1 MTWVW
6 MWLLCWPPS
15 SNATRER
22 NPPISLGWERCGK
35 GLKIVSSP
43 VTSCLLKVEA
53 TYFISPPPYLQSK
66 ITECNAFSLFPFL
79 LIFLTVELEAVFFV
93 WGFPFIWDGPG
104 LPVGCAYQ
112 DHLVTDF
119 VPPAQPSPSLKA
131 RHWGRA
137 ASGGTALC
145 CPRADPSSKGH

>member
-1 MTWVW
+1 

-79 LIFLTVELEAVFFV
+79 LIFLTVELEAVFLY
-93 WGFPFIWDGPG
+93 GDSLSSEMGLGSLWDA
-104 LPVGCAYQ
+104 LTRITLLQ
-112 DHLVTDF
+112 TLSR
-119 VPPAQPSPSLKA
+119 QPSPV
-131 RHWGRA
+131 
-137 ASGGTALC
+137 
-145 CPRADPSSKGH
+145 PP

>member
-1 MTWVW
+1 

-22 NPPISLGWERCGK
+22 NPPISLGWECCGK

-79 LIFLTVELEAVFFV
+79 LIFLTVELEAVFLY
-93 WGFPFIWDGPG
+93 GDSLSSEMGLGSLWDA
-104 LPVGCAYQ
+104 LTRITLLQ
-112 DHLVTDF
+112 TLSR
-119 VPPAQPSPSLKA
+119 QPSPV
-131 RHWGRA
+131 
-137 ASGGTALC
+137 
-145 CPRADPSSKGH
+145 PP